1 MLCYVFKQE
10 KYFEY
15 VVANNMI
22 NITTNIKL
30 ILRIVNN

>member
-1 MLCYVFKQE
+1 MFLSKK